1 MSSKTSVSVQADPSA
16 AVSQVTVETSDD
28 EITFT
33 VKTLG
38 GKPVTVSVPRG
49 TDIEA
54 TVQLAG
60 VSTSKVSFFV
70 KGEEVSVTTV
80 LNESATIAVVED
92 VEGGMAS

>member
-16 AVSQVTVETSDD
+16 AQVTVETSDD